1 MKTQREVNVDITQ
14 GLYQIRNITL
24 QENPIKSIYWKTHPI
39 ARECLAYPYLTHCK
53 IIAKYKN

>member
-24 QENPIKSIYWKTHPI
+24 QENPIKSIY
-39 ARECLAYPYLTHCK
+39 
-53 IIAKYKN
+53 